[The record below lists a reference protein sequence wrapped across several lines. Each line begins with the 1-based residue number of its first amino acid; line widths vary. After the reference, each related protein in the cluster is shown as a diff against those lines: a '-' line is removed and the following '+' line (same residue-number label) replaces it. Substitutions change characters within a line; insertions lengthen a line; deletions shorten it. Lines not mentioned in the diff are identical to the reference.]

1 MDNENKMYY
10 KPVYKCAICGK
21 EYPTVA
27 ERTTCESACLKRQEG
42 EAKKAAEAKKK
53 EEQSARH
60 DEVTKAID
68 GAVALLIEYTKDY
81 GHYVYDGKNAH
92 KFDDLLP
99 SKFLHHFLF

>member
-27 ERTTCESACLKRQEG
+27 ERTTCESACLKRQED

-53 EEQSARH
+53 KEQSARR

-68 GAVALLIEYTKDY
+68 EAAALLSRYVKDY
-81 GHYVYDGKNAH
+81 GHCSYDGENINTL
-92 KFDDLLP
+92 DNILP
-99 SKFLHHFLF
+99 SKFLNHFLF